1 MGIPQWSNVWD
12 STLPAEATSSNPGR
26 GTKIPQ
32 AMGEAPENTFL
43 YLFIFLHTIIL
54 ILLYINIPIL
64 LYA

>member
-32 AMGEAPENTFL
+32 ASWFNQKTNKQTKKTF
-43 YLFIFLHTIIL
+43 FFLL
-54 ILLYINIPIL
+54 SAGNSPLGK
-64 LYA
+64 